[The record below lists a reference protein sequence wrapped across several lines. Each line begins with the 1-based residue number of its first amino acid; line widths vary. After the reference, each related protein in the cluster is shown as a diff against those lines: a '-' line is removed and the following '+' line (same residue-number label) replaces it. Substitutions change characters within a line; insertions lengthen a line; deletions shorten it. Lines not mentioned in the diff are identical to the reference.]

1 MKAFGKHILPGIHM
15 DPIHRD
21 LLIVTTA
28 GFVLAA
34 AIVGVMS
41 FIFH

>member
-1 MKAFGKHILPGIHM
+1 MKAFGKHLNIHM

-21 LLIVTTA
+21 LLLITTI